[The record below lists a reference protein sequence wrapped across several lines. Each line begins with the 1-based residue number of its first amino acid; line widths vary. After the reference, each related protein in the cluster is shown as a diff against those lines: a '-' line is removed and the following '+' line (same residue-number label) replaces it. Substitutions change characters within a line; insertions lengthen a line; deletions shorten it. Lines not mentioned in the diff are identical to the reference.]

1 MLIVTPKN
9 LKLFNRI
16 MRDKPDAMAFVK
28 GSKAYPN
35 INGKVMFY
43 QTKQGVLVVAD
54 ILGLPSQKGKCAS
67 SVFAFHI
74 HEGDSCTGDMSD
86 YFAKAM
92 KHYNPNNCP
101 HPYHAGDL
109 PPLFGNDGT
118 AFSVF
123 LTNRFTVKEVIG
135 RTIIIHDKP
144 DDFTTQP
151 SGNSGTKIA
160 CGKIRK

>member
-1 MLIVTPKN
+1 
-9 LKLFNRI
+9 
-16 MRDKPDAMAFVK
+16 MRDKPDAISIIK
-28 GSKAYPN
+28 GSKAYSN

-43 QTKQGVLVVAD
+43 QTNQGVLVVAD
-54 ILGLPSQKGKCAS
+54 ILGLPSPIEKCANP
-67 SVFAFHI
+67 VFAFHI
-74 HEGDSCTGDMSD
+74 HEGESCTGDMLD
-86 YFAKAM
+86 DFANAM

-118 AFSVF
+118 AFSAF
-123 LTNRFTVKEVIG
+123 LTNRFTVKEVVG

-151 SGNSGTKIA
+151 SGNSGNKIA